1 MDDDI
6 VLLKD
11 YIDSLAHDGRS
22 IFGHDCRHYPPL
34 FSEDIGRGAYV
45 NRFHGGIENKA
56 GCYADGF
63 HLPDDYIIVNEELLS
78 PYPTDEDDRVMDIG
92 HHRVAIPLSWYF
104 KTVQM
109 TPSDQWTFIKEKG
122 FPLPD
127 GIEREG
133 PLGKAL
139 YKAFYLCIEDDFL
152 RFFNDVKVEDYLEVN
167 KKYAAY
173 SKKKDAIEQKKR
185 FCLIDIGRLRKGKP
199 KEWDAYYDR
208 LYMLYA
214 ESDQYGIVP
223 FDVFCTEL
231 FKYVKGSLE
240 AFWKIWDKGSI
251 AWRIAYQTKKI
262 VSLNLKLKDARKK
275 ISILGWRSNGKILK
289 I

>member
-11 YIDSLAHDGRS
+11 YIGSLALDRKS
-22 IFGHDCRHYPPL
+22 IFGHDYRHYPPL

-45 NRFHGGIENKA
+45 RRFHEGNENKT
-56 GCYADGF
+56 GCYADEL
-63 HLPDDYIIVNEELLS
+63 HLPDGYIVVNEELLPQDLS
-78 PYPTDEDDRVMDIG
+78 DEEDTVIDIG
-92 HHRVAIPLSWYF
+92 HHKVAIPLRCYF
-104 KTVQM
+104 KITGM
-109 TPSDQWTFIKEKG
+109 KPLDQWNFIKEKE
-122 FPLPD
+122 FLLPD
-127 GIEREG
+127 GMVCDG
-133 PLGKAL
+133 SLGKAL
-139 YKAFYLCIEDDFL
+139 YTAFDLCVENDFL
-152 RFFNDVKVEDYLEVN
+152 QFFHGLKVEDYLVVN
-167 KKYAAY
+167 KKYASY
-173 SKKKDAIEQKKR
+173 SNKKDAIEQKKR
-185 FCLIDIGRLRKGKP
+185 FCLIDIERLRKGKP
-199 KEWDAYYDR
+199 KEWDAFYDR

-251 AWRIAYQTKKI
+251 AWRIAQQTRKL
-262 VSLNLKLKDARKK
+262 VSLNLKLMDARKK

-289 I
+289 T